1 MLATLHLTLVL
12 GMQSQWSRP
21 LFLTHAGLFLLWQ
34 PLWRGENKLSWR
46 SSSFIFGLSLIALWW
61 LNWWLLA
68 FWVASLFAL
77 VGGRVFGFQ
86 AKWQRLHYLLM
97 MAYLLAIFVLGIAPQ
112 LFSQNVPANSLD
124 ALMNVALPMLL
135 LAMVLLPRQQA
146 RVEATQ
152 AIDFIYSLLL
162 FALLMLLLLGTLAF
176 MLLQQIDYVNALLRT
191 LFTIASL
198 LFMLGWLWNPRLG
211 FSGLQTM
218 FSRYLLNVGTPFEVW
233 LQHLAE
239 SAQQEQSPYAFMQRA
254 TTYLLEMPWISGLK
268 WVSDEGQ
275 DTVGEVSPN
284 SIEVADQDLHLT
296 LYCRHN
302 IPPTMRLHIQLL
314 IQLLGHFYHAKRR
327 ELRLSEIARLQTI
340 YETGS
345 RLTHD
350 LKNMLQSLFAL
361 TSVAQHQSE
370 KSQPILQRQLPVL
383 SRRIELLLTKLK
395 YPERETNEPELPL
408 SVWWEDIRQRHQ
420 HQNIEWLSD
429 GAVGDQAIPVTLF
442 DSIADNLIDNAC
454 NKRLRE
460 PGIHIRVSLTLL
472 TASLARRR

>member
-1 MLATLHLTLVL
+1 
-12 GMQSQWSRP
+12 
-21 LFLTHAGLFLLWQ
+21 
-34 PLWRGENKLSWR
+34 
-46 SSSFIFGLSLIALWW
+46 
-61 LNWWLLA
+61 
-68 FWVASLFAL
+68 
-77 VGGRVFGFQ
+77 
-86 AKWQRLHYLLM
+86 
-97 MAYLLAIFVLGIAPQ
+97 
-112 LFSQNVPANSLD
+112 
-124 ALMNVALPMLL
+124 
-135 LAMVLLPRQQA
+135 
-146 RVEATQ
+146 
-152 AIDFIYSLLL
+152 
-162 FALLMLLLLGTLAF
+162 
-176 MLLQQIDYVNALLRT
+176 
-191 LFTIASL
+191 
-198 LFMLGWLWNPRLG
+198 
-211 FSGLQTM
+211 M

-239 SAQQEQSPYAFMQRA
+239 SAQQEQTPYAFMQRA
-254 TTYLLEMPWISGLK
+254 TTYLLEMPWIAGLK

-302 IPPTMRLHIQLL
+302 IPPLMRLHIQLL
-314 IQLLGHFYHAKRR
+314 IQLLGHFYHAKQR

-395 YPERETNEPELPL
+395 YPEREANEPELPL
-408 SVWWEDIRQRHQ
+408 TVWWEDIRQRHQ
-420 HQNIEWLSD
+420 HQNIEWLSE
-429 GAVGDQAIPVTLF
+429 GAMGDQVIPVTLF

-460 PGIHIRVSLTLL
+460 PGIHIRVSLRSSQLVLRIEDDGSAIPDYIARKLL
-472 TASLARRR
+472 SAVVPSEDGLGIGLYQAARWAAQSGFHLAMSENQTGKVVFELS